1 MSIQTTISTIKTN
14 LISGFAAMDTWLDG
28 GDSLKNS
35 NGIWTRLMV
44 IEHVMLT
51 NHFLLIL
58 IEKGTEKA
66 IDRSRNTDLGS
77 IAQHYDLDTRLMEEI
92 ASPGVFKWEAPQHMR
107 PSGNVAPEQ
116 LRAQLRDQLYRCLVV
131 LDRLE
136 NGEGVNYKLTM
147 SVNNL
152 GKLDMYQYMFFL
164 SLHIHRH
171 LYQLQSDAFLTQQ
184 ALEFTRE
191 A

>member
-1 MSIQTTISTIKTN
+1 MSIQKTISTIKTN
-14 LISGFAAMDTWLDG
+14 VISGFAELDTWLDR
-28 GDSLKNS
+28 GDALENS

-58 IEKGTEKA
+58 IEKGATKA
-66 IDRSRNTDLGS
+66 VDRSQSIDLKTVIDS
-77 IAQHYDLDTRLMEEI
+77 YELDTQLMDEI
-92 ASPGVFKWEAPQHMR
+92 AKPGVFKWKAPEHMR
-107 PSGNVAPEQ
+107 PAGNIRTDQ
-116 LRAQLRDQLYRCLVV
+116 LRSTLRDQLYRCLVV
-131 LDRLE
+131 LDQLQ

-152 GKLDMYQYMFFL
+152 GKLDMYQYLFFL

-171 LYQLQSDAFLTQQ
+171 LHQLANDAFLTQST
-184 ALEFTRE
+184 LES

>member
-1 MSIQTTISTIKTN
+1 MSIQTTISTIKSN
-14 LISGFAAMDTWLDG
+14 LISGFAEIDTWLDR
-28 GDSLKNS
+28 SEALENS

-58 IEKGTEKA
+58 IEKGASKA
-66 IDRSRNTDLGS
+66 VDRSQSIDLK
-77 IAQHYDLDTRLMEEI
+77 AVVEDYELDTRVMDEI
-92 ASPGVFKWEAPQHMR
+92 ATPGTFKWNAPEHMR
-107 PSGNVAPEQ
+107 PSGKTTPEQ
-116 LRAQLRDQLYRCLVV
+116 LRRTLRDQLYRCLVV
-131 LDRLE
+131 LDQLQ

-152 GKLDMYQYMFFL
+152 GKLDMYQYIFFL

-171 LYQLQSDAFLTQQ
+171 LHQLVNDAFLTQGTLASAQ
-184 ALEFTRE
+184 
-191 A
+191 